1 MTEPTIRVKRLAYV
15 RVEAPDPSKA
25 EPFLAEFGLQ
35 VAART
40 EGAIYFRGTDPEPP
54 CYVLTQGSG
63 GVTAIAFE
71 ADSERD
77 LVGRLEWA
85 VGLGASDRSTV
96 RLSRRAARR
105 GSLEHCP

>member
-1 MTEPTIRVKRLAYV
+1 MR
-15 RVEAPDPSKA
+15 
-25 EPFLAEFGLQ
+25 
-35 VAART
+35 AARRRRRLCVQPLESSRQLCVGRVSRSGARRAQGVA
-40 EGAIYFRGTDPEPP
+40 EG
-54 CYVLTQGSG
+54 
-63 GVTAIAFE
+63 

-85 VGLGASDRSTV
+85 VGLGAADRSTV